1 MAHTLSTVVAEA
13 LGPVSSAMKLIKT
26 AKQMPLAEAA
36 YLRMHEAIRDGV
48 LKPGQR
54 MMEQDLAKWLDMS
67 RTPVRDALRR
77 METEGLLTHEP
88 RLGLIITQ
96 YDRRAVVE
104 LYAIR
109 EVLEGTAAGFAARHA
124 TEFEMAELLQL
135 ATEQQGLKDDVKG
148 IAENNRRFHRIIYQA
163 AHNRFLVRSL
173 DAVLVSM
180 GLLWQGYANFM
191 SENRVQASFREHSA
205 LAKAIASRNPEDA
218 DQAARAHMRGSLQE
232 RLKRLPSE

>member
-1 MAHTLSTVVAEA
+1 MEQV
-13 LGPVSSAMKLIKT
+13 LGTTTEESLTAVSPAIRQIST
-26 AKQMPLAEAA
+26 AKQIPLAEAA
-36 YLRMHEAIRDGV
+36 YLRLHEAIREGV

-88 RLGLIITQ
+88 RLGLVITQ

-124 TEFEMAELLQL
+124 TEFEIAELLQL
-135 ATEQQGLKDDVKG
+135 AAEQQDLKDDVKR
-148 IAENNRRFHRIIYQA
+148 IAENNRRFHRSIYQA

-191 SENRVQASFREHSA
+191 SENRVQASFREHIA
-205 LAKAIASRNPEDA
+205 LADAIARRNPAEA
-218 DQAARAHMRGSLQE
+218 EEAAREHARGSLQE
-232 RLKRLPSE
+232 RLKRLPPD